1 MEGEAVWQHHEPVM
15 MARVVELFR
24 VVPAG
29 LFVDATLGGG
39 GHARSVLQARPDL
52 RLLGIDRDEEAVEAA
67 RAALDDMAGR
77 VVLRRGRFDQLAE
90 FVDELGEDLAGVLFD
105 LGVSSTQLDRP
116 DRGFSYRLDA
126 PLDMRMDR
134 RQRKTAGDVVNSYQ
148 VDQLEELIS
157 RYGDERYSRP
167 IARAIVTAR
176 PVTSTGELAE
186 IVKNAI
192 PAAARRRGGHP
203 AKRTFQAIRIE
214 VNDELDALVDALD
227 QAIDLLLPG
236 GRCAVLSYHS
246 GEDRIVKQRFRLA
259 AGLDRDLPV
268 MPAPADEASALVR
281 LIKRG
286 AWTAGS
292 EEIEANPRSRSARL
306 RAVEKAEVAAS

>member
-1 MEGEAVWQHHEPVM
+1 MEGEAAWQHHEPVM
-15 MARVVELFR
+15 VKRVVEVFR
-24 VVPAG
+24 GVPPG

-39 GHARSVLQARPDL
+39 GHARAVLQARPDL
-52 RLLGIDRDEEAVEAA
+52 RLLGIDRDQEAIDAA
-67 RAALDDMAGR
+67 RAALADMAER
-77 VVLRRGRFDQLAE
+77 VSLRRGRFDRLRE
-90 FVDELGEDLAGVLFD
+90 YVEELGENPAGVLFD
-105 LGVSSTQLDRP
+105 LGVSSTQFDRP
-116 DRGFSYRLDA
+116 ERGFSYRLDA

-148 VDQLEELIS
+148 LDQLENLIGE
-157 RYGDERYSRP
+157 YGDERYSAP
-167 IARAIVTAR
+167 IARAIVSSR

-192 PAAARRRGGHP
+192 PAPARRHGGHP

-214 VNDELDALVDALD
+214 VNEELDSLVDALD

-246 GEDRIVKQRFRLA
+246 GEDRIVKQRFRRA

-268 MPAPADEASALVR
+268 MPTPADEPSAVLR
-281 LIKRG
+281 LLKRG

-292 EEIEANPRSRSARL
+292 DEVEANPRSRSARL
-306 RAVEKAEVAAS
+306 RAAEKTEAAAS